1 MSLINNETTI
11 SKSKIKIE
19 RPPINVDKTKQEAP
33 PSVRC
38 PEYDLVYMMMD
49 LYQNKIRVNT
59 WRL

>member
-1 MSLINNETTI
+1 MSLINTETI
-11 SKSKIKIE
+11 SQSKIKIE
-19 RPPINVDKTKQEAP
+19 RPINVDKTKQEVP